1 MTGAVGVPAERE
13 NEFVFIEEWDSNEAL
28 QRHFATSHIREFMQA
43 IPETLVAPPDVKF
56 HNVASTMDLA
66 DVERLTS
73 AVGSPFSRWASR
85 KRTGLCGGHSGCT
98 VRPCATATRS
108 HRAQHLRSLACASL
122 TTEEDR
128 APLRDTLR
136 AQRKPGM
143 AARSTRTELRAVW
156 LAGTLQS
163 GRTRS
168 PRERRETSPDGRCCG
183 R

>member
-1 MTGAVGVPAERE
+1 MIVVVGRVRTDADKRDALVRIGQAVAAASRKETRCNNYRLYEDTERE

-28 QRHFATSHIREFMQA
+28 QRHFATSHIREFIQA

-66 DVERLTS
+66 DVEHLTS

-108 HRAQHLRSLACASL
+108 HRAQHLRSLDCAPL

-128 APLRDTLR
+128 APFTRHPPRR
-136 AQRKPGM
+136 AE
-143 AARSTRTELRAVW
+143 ARH
-156 LAGTLQS
+156 
-163 GRTRS
+163 GRS
-168 PRERRETSPDGRCCG
+168 
-183 R
+183 